1 MSEQPK
7 RTTPVRHVFIDTH
20 KLTEAQREKLVER
33 LERTLGRRYQA
44 EVERPGD
51 GTATV
56 LVQWELEDFERVEAR
71 VRRLIERIYGPRLL
85 RDDEVVRLRALY
97 DVLPPPDVRQEVARR
112 ETQHQL
118 TGLRLAS
125 LLPANAVEV
134 YPLVP
139 DCLNGDH
146 LSPDMPEPQ
155 AMVSDDLDRECA
167 AYFPAHQ
174 IQAKVFFLAL
184 DALLRRHFRIFMTE
198 TGSRWRSHSCP
209 GDAACAALRYFR
221 DVVEDTLCRSR
232 QAG

>member
-1 MSEQPK
+1 MSEHPK
-7 RTTPVRHVFIDTH
+7 RTTPIRHLFIDTH
-20 KLTEAQREKLVER
+20 KLTAPQRGKLVKR
-33 LERTLGRRYQA
+33 LERILGRRYQA

-56 LVQWELEDFERVEAR
+56 LVQWELEDIEVVGVRVW
-71 VRRLIERIYGPRLL
+71 RLIERVYGPRLL
-85 RDDEVVRLRALY
+85 RDDEVVRLKTLY
-97 DVLPPPDVRQEVARR
+97 EVLPPPDLRQEVARR
-112 ETQHQL
+112 ETHHQV

-134 YPLVP
+134 YPLAP

-146 LSPDMPEPQ
+146 FSPDIADPP

-174 IQAKVFFLAL
+174 TQAKAFFLAL
-184 DALLRRHFRIFMTE
+184 DALLRRHLRIFMTE
-198 TGSRWRSHSCP
+198 TSSRWRGHSCP

-232 QAG
+232 KAG